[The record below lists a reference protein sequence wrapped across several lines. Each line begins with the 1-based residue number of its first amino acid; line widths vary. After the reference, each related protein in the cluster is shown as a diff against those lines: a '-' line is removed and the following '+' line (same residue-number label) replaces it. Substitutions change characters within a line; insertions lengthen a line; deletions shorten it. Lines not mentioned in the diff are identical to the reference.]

1 MRVRL
6 TRKLAEALNG
16 LDLRSFQVGEV
27 LDLPVE
33 FGRMLIAESWAVPA
47 DDSIAVSND
56 RGRRRRPDARERF
69 H

>member
-16 LDLRSFQVGEV
+16 LDLRSFDVGEV
-27 LDLPVE
+27 LDLPPE

-47 DDSIAVSND
+47 DDSIAVAND
-56 RGRRRRPDARERF
+56 QEPRRRRLRKQL